1 MIQVQSFATQM
12 PGPAPRPAPPVTL
25 TLSSG
30 LLEFTQRQLR
40 SLSGG
45 TREALVVW
53 AGRVHRRGA
62 LVTHVITPETCAHY
76 DYLTVPSGTRA
87 ELATYL
93 RREDLLL
100 FADLHTHPTVAFLS
114 RADRARPLSIRPGF
128 YAIVVPEFAIGP
140 AGSGWR
146 WYEST
151 GTDWEEVTCDDRLRP
166 GPG

>member
-1 MIQVQSFATQM
+1 VIRIQSFAMLM

-25 TLSSG
+25 TLSSE
-30 LLEFTQRQLR
+30 LLDFTQRQLR
-40 SLSGG
+40 SLSAG

-53 AGRVHRRGA
+53 AGRAHRGGA
-62 LVTHVITPETCAHY
+62 LITHVITPEVCAHY
-76 DYLTVPSGTRA
+76 DHLTVPSGARA

-93 RREDLLL
+93 RREKLLL

-114 RADRARPLSIRPGF
+114 PADRARPLSIRPGF
-128 YAIVVPEFAIGP
+128 YAIVVPEFAVGP

-146 WYEST
+146 CYEST
-151 GTDWEEVTCDDRLRP
+151 GTNWEEVNCDDRLRP

>member
-12 PGPAPRPAPPVTL
+12 PGPALRPAPPVTL

-30 LLEFTQRQLR
+30 LFDFTQRQLR
-40 SLSGG
+40 SLSAG

-53 AGRVHRRGA
+53 AGRTCRGGA
-62 LVTHVITPETCAHY
+62 LITHVITPETCARY
-76 DYLTVPSGTRA
+76 DHLTVPSATRA
-87 ELATYL
+87 ELAIYL

-100 FADLHTHPTVAFLS
+100 FADLHTHPTLAFLS
-114 RADRARPLSIRPGF
+114 HADRARPLSIRPGF
-128 YAIVVPEFAIGP
+128 YAIVIPDFAVGP

-146 WYEST
+146 CYEST

>member
-1 MIQVQSFATQM
+1 VINVQSFGAQM

-25 TLSSG
+25 ILSSG

-40 SLSGG
+40 SLSAG

-53 AGRVHRRGA
+53 VGRAHNGGA
-62 LVTHVITPETCAHY
+62 LVTQVITPETCAHY
-76 DYLTVPSGTRA
+76 DHLTVPSGTRA

-93 RREDLLL
+93 RRENLLL
-100 FADLHTHPTVAFLS
+100 FADLHTHPTAAFLS
-114 RADRARPLSIRPGF
+114 HADRARPLSTRPGF
-128 YAIVVPEFAIGP
+128 YAIVVPDFAVGP
-140 AGSGWR
+140 AGLGWR
-146 WYEST
+146 CYEST